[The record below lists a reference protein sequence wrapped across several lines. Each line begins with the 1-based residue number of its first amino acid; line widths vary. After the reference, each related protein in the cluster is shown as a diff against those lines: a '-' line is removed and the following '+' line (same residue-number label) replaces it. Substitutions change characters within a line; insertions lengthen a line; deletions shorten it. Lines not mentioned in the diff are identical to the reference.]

1 MDELLTT
8 QQVAQK
14 LGVGPTSVKRWAD
27 SGRIAYVRTL
37 GGHRRYALAAVL
49 QLHELEA
56 AAAVANVLPTATP
69 PSQLLDLVPSEH
81 WRDPLLTRWLNLVA
95 HFDGA
100 ALADELTRAAN
111 DVGAVEFLDDY
122 ARPFLLAVGQL
133 WAHSRLTIAHEH
145 FASEQMRAR
154 LGAMLPPN
162 AISAPTVLCATLR
175 DELHMTGLQMAAV
188 TVRLAGMSVIFF
200 GANLPVAEL
209 AKAAADIGARADLR
223 AVLVSVSPA
232 CDPDRACSDLNQLRV
247 TLPPSVTLVVG
258 GAGAPEGVV
267 GVDVQHSLRELRRW
281 AREQVLSPPRSL

>member
-1 MDELLTT
+1 M
-8 QQVAQK
+8 
-14 LGVGPTSVKRWAD
+14 
-27 SGRIAYVRTL
+27 RTL

-188 TVRLAGMSVIFF
+188 TVRLAGMSVIF
-200 GANLPVAEL
+200 L
-209 AKAAADIGARADLR
+209 APTYPSPNSPRRRPTSGRVPICAR
-223 AVLVSVSPA
+223 
-232 CDPDRACSDLNQLRV
+232 CS
-247 TLPPSVTLVVG
+247 
-258 GAGAPEGVV
+258 
-267 GVDVQHSLRELRRW
+267 
-281 AREQVLSPPRSL
+281 